1 MKTTF
6 SRRVFCVINFF
17 IMTGIIVICLY
28 PILYVLFASFSDAAL
43 LMNNSGFLLK
53 PEGFSVDAYRAIFS
67 NNVILNGYK
76 NTLFILIVGTSINLI
91 MTIAAAYVLSSKDV
105 MWKPVIM
112 MMIILTMYFQGGL
125 IPTYLNIQRL
135 GLYDSIWAVILPV
148 SIDTFNLIIM
158 RTYFMT
164 IPDSLLESAELD
176 GAGDITKIVHIIL
189 PLSGAIIAVMVLY
202 YGVAHW
208 NSWFNASMYIRSKDK
223 QPLQIILREI
233 LILNE
238 TSAMSGG
245 DRGLNLSETIKYA
258 TIVIVM
264 TPILLIYPMLQ
275 KYFISGVMVGAVK
288 G

>member
-1 MKTTF
+1 
-6 SRRVFCVINFF
+6 
-17 IMTGIIVICLY
+17 
-28 PILYVLFASFSDAAL
+28 
-43 LMNNSGFLLK
+43 MNNSGFLLK

-76 NTLFILIVGTSINLI
+76 NTLFILVVGTSINLI
-91 MTIAAAYVLSSKDV
+91 MTIAAAYVLSSKNV
-105 MWKPVIM
+105 YWKPAIM
-112 MMIILTMYFQGGL
+112 MFIIITMYFQGGL
-125 IPTYLNIQRL
+125 IPTYLNIKRL

-164 IPDSLLESAELD
+164 IPDSLFESAELD
-176 GAGDITKIVHIIL
+176 GAGDFTKIRHIII
-189 PLSGAIIAVMVLY
+189 PLSGSIIAVMVLY

-208 NSWFNASMYIRSKDK
+208 NSWFNATMYIRQKDR
-223 QPLQIILREI
+223 QPLQVILREI

-245 DRGLNLSETIKYA
+245 DNGLNLSETIKYA
-258 TIVIVM
+258 TIVIVK
-264 TPILLIYPMLQ
+264 TPILMIYPLLQ
-275 KYFISGVMVGAVK
+275 KYFISGVMIGAVK